1 MENSN
6 LQNQLTTLLSSLS
19 SLVIVIPSL
28 VQSLD
33 PNMILTTILEI
44 RNNYELLVQMLSCL
58 SDELQHLA
66 KYLAMFFRGSH

>member
-44 RNNYELLVQMLSCL
+44 RNNYELL
-58 SDELQHLA
+58 D
-66 KYLAMFFRGSH
+66 